1 MKKIIWWIN
10 YDQPHAIVHESNSAD
25 NTNVQNKCPS
35 KEKENIEKE
44 IHCIKSSNYVITLI
58 DQNWSLG

>member
-1 MKKIIWWIN
+1 MDWPN
-10 YDQPHAIVHESNSAD
+10 YNQPHVIVHESNSAD
-25 NTNVQNKCPS
+25 NINVQNKCPS